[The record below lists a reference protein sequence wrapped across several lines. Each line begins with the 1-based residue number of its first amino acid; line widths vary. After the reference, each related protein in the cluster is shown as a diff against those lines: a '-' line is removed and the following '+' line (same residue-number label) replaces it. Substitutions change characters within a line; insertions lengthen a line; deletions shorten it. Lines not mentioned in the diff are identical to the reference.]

1 MIIGLVGPEQSITS
15 IEKSINN
22 IDSSIM
28 IKHYSQEK
36 VNGITEDIEQFDKM
50 CDAIIFT
57 GCAVCDYVT
66 KNFKITK
73 SYTYIG
79 RTISSVVSA
88 FVKML
93 QQGMELDSFSIDVVE
108 EQVVLDL
115 LDAFEIDAQNI
126 YSSPFSIDVDEEK
139 YVKWHMH
146 LLETGK
152 TNIAL
157 TSFVL
162 VYKELKKNGYNV
174 IYLPPT
180 RSLVREALD
189 KIKKDFELN
198 RAEYSM
204 ISVEL
209 LKIADIYAD
218 NNNYYSQMLKKT
230 EAEKLFIKYVQN
242 IQGAMFPIG
251 LDEYIIFSNSG
262 NIKTKQ
268 NYDNLF
274 KLKNHIKKVG
284 FNLIV
289 GIGVGV
295 TAYKAELNARKSV
308 DYSLKNSI
316 EDIVEIDENDELRS
330 FSDLGVKYNYKKI
343 VTDKNLLKLSEKT
356 GLSLES
362 ISKIINISEARQSYV
377 FNADE
382 LADCLNITIRS
393 ARRIINKI
401 VSSGYGNVIAKET
414 SPKGGRPKA
423 VIEFDFYLEKK
434 PD

>member
-1 MIIGLVGPEQSITS
+1 MIIGLVGPEQSIRL
-15 IEKSINN
+15 IERFINN
-22 IDSSIM
+22 IDSSIL
-28 IKHYSQEK
+28 IKFYSKEK

-57 GCAVCDYVT
+57 GCAVCDYVI
-66 KNFKITK
+66 KHYNITK

-88 FVKML
+88 FVKIL

-126 YSSPFSIDVDEEK
+126 YLSPFSIDVDEEK
-139 YVKWHMH
+139 YVKWHMK
-146 LLETGK
+146 LLAEGK

-157 TSFVL
+157 TSFVS
-162 VYKELKKNGYNV
+162 VYKELKMNGCNV

-180 RSLVREALD
+180 RALVREAID
-189 KIKKDFELN
+189 KIKKEFELN

-204 ISVEL
+204 ISVVVL
-209 LKIADIYAD
+209 RIADNYLD
-218 NNNYYSQMLKKT
+218 NNYYSQMIKKT
-230 EAEKLFIKYVQN
+230 EAEKLFVKYVQN

-251 LDEYIIFSNSG
+251 IDEYVVFSNSG

-268 NYDNLF
+268 NYNNLF
-274 KLKNHIKKVG
+274 KLKNQIKKVG

-295 TAYKAELNARKSV
+295 TAYKAELNAKKSV
-308 DYSLKNSI
+308 EYSVKNSI
-316 EDIVEIDENDELRS
+316 DEIVQIDENDQLSS
-330 FSDLGVKYNYKKI
+330 FSDSGLNLNYKKI
-343 VTDKNLLKLSEKT
+343 VTDKRLLKLSEKT

-362 ISKIINISEARQSYV
+362 ISKIINIADARKSYV
-377 FNADE
+377 FNANE

-401 VSSGYGNVIAKET
+401 VSSGYGKIIAKET
-414 SPKGGRPKA
+414 SPNGGRPKA
-423 VIEFDFYLEKK
+423 IIEFDFYNNEI
-434 PD
+434 